1 MALEYVAH
9 PLLVLVGAFNSQIMR
24 DPAWIKKYLFPQSNQ
39 KEIVVNMGIALINN
53 EISSSMKIDGI
64 EVKVDPGKI
73 QITPNDFSQS
83 GYNAIADLVEN
94 LSATLPHTPLIAY
107 GINCR
112 LAEPIAKSI
121 LQRNRAI
128 IRLSGDKSPCDYIK
142 IERRQKYEKSL
153 LTFSITEECKDEQF
167 RLLYDFNF
175 HFPTEKSKIAPM
187 MLMKE
192 AIIDGD
198 IGKYL
203 TYAYSVANSI
213 SSEILHKKDN

>member
-1 MALEYVAH
+1 MALEYDAI

-39 KEIVVNMGIALINN
+39 KEIAVNMGIALINN

-64 EVKVDPGKI
+64 DIKVESGKI

-83 GYNAIADLVEN
+83 GCNAIVELVEN
-94 LSATLPHTPLIAY
+94 LSASLPHTPLIAY

-112 LAEPIAKSI
+112 FTEPITKSI
-121 LQRNRAI
+121 LQKNKAI
-128 IRLSGDKSPCDYIK
+128 ASFFENKSSCDYIK

-153 LTFSITEECKDEQF
+153 LTFSITEECKEKQF

-175 HFPTEKSKIAPM
+175 HFSIENSKTAPM
-187 MLMKE
+187 MLMKD

-203 TYAYSVANSI
+203 TYARSVAESI
-213 SSEILHKKDN
+213 SSEISHKKGN